1 MAKKDTFRI
10 VTRGSDGSLLI
21 RDYPTCDPILEMHL
35 QVGTDDCSTDL
46 AIRGMPVFRGL
57 IGPIPEGK
65 NIVRYE
71 SPEVF
76 ETLTKEWIN
85 KTPKRRRRRT
95 TKSETAPKD
104 LSANKADMADDEVL
118 DTGIVANRIDT
129 GIVANSIVA
138 NSLIDSE
145 LSMN

>member
-21 RDYPTCDPILEMHL
+21 RDYPSCEPISQMHL

-85 KTPKRRRRRT
+85 KIFETPRG
-95 TKSETAPKD
+95 D
-104 LSANKADMADDEVL
+104 HKAAKGDAFKWLQDNFGKQSV
-118 DTGIVANRIDT
+118 
-129 GIVANSIVA
+129 
-138 NSLIDSE
+138 
-145 LSMN
+145 

>member
-21 RDYPTCDPILEMHL
+21 RDYPSCEPISQMHL

-95 TKSETAPKD
+95 AKSELVNEEASAAGSTMYPEEAVDASITKAGITAD
-104 LSANKADMADDEVL
+104 SI
-118 DTGIVANRIDT
+118 IV
-129 GIVANSIVA
+129 NSV
-138 NSLIDSE
+138 IDSE
-145 LSMN
+145 MSMN

>member
-21 RDYPTCDPILEMHL
+21 RDYPTCDPILEMHM

-85 KTPKRRRRRT
+85 KTPKRRRRRA
-95 TKSETAPKD
+95 KSEASATAVDTQEIVNAP
-104 LSANKADMADDEVL
+104 EVESESSMGGN
-118 DTGIVANRIDT
+118 GIVAH
-129 GIVANSIVA
+129 G
-138 NSLIDSE
+138 LIDNKM
-145 LSMN
+145 SMN